1 MPRVRPRSM
10 FLQDPDGDN
19 VSEMVVMVKHV
30 SGREP
35 ALAISWENF
44 CVRIAPLCPV

>member
-30 SGREP
+30 SGRESV
-35 ALAISWENF
+35 LSV
-44 CVRIAPLCPV
+44 VRNLEMLERPSDYA